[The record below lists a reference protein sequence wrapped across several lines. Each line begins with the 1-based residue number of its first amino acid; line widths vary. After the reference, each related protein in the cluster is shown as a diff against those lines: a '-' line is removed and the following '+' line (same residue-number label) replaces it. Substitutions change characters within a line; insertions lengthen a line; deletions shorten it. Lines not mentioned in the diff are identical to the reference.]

1 MPEVLITMSQHE
13 NRGGGGAGGGGM
25 DPIWKAMSKLRR
37 GKLDECIEICNES
50 LSRHPNDQV
59 TVFYCMIPFFNYV
72 ICSVLL

>member
-1 MPEVLITMSQHE
+1 MALRQDS
-13 NRGGGGAGGGGM
+13 RGGGM

-59 TVFYCMIPFFNYV
+59 FNSY
-72 ICSVLL
+72 ISYYNYFNSIFLNRFANHKS